1 MTPVTR
7 RFALLAAIAV
17 ALSLSACSDSA
28 LTTLSKGMVDISAA
42 NQAVTATV
50 ITAQQNGTMTV
61 DEARPIL
68 QVALQIAQ
76 TGTQVDAT
84 IKGLSALT
92 PAQKASVLAQI
103 NVLAAGV
110 TQTVGTLNIGN
121 ATAKAAVLAS
131 LTTIQTVLATL
142 TVALG

>member
-68 QVALQIAQ
+68 QVTLQIAQ